1 MAGATCIVKFSN
13 QPNGSA
19 WDASGKSFTLNIN
32 SSGSKNVE
40 WRNIYGFSTSYSTGY
55 TMSMGTSYPW
65 VAIYDG
71 SRYLT
76 TAPGMYGD
84 YSD

>member
-1 MAGATCIVKFSN
+1 MVKFSN
-13 QPNGSA
+13 VPVGTAFDS
-19 WDASGKSFTLNIN
+19 SGKSITLNIN

-55 TMSMGTSYPW
+55 TMRMGANYAW
-65 VAIYDG
+65 MVIYNG
-71 SRYLT
+71 SSYLT